1 MKRNRILAIGIAL
14 LLAVQLLTPLAC
26 AAGTTLKLTAPDKL
40 PDVGQTFTVTAE
52 LTGNTGLAAVQLS
65 LGYDDSVVECT
76 GIENGALVAGMLA
89 ASNPHATRDGVGAIL
104 AAATTTAVKTDG
116 SLAVFTFRVKAAGDA
131 KLTLADALLSDID
144 GKALSLSYSL
154 PALIAQG
161 SGSDSGSG
169 SGSDAEKP
177 GTDNKKSED
186 DKKSEDEDKPED
198 EEKPADGAQEE
209 VKSGSFRDVTS
220 THWAFDSVERAA
232 ELGLVTGYSDGTFRP
247 DTPVTRAQFVLMLWR
262 MCGKPAAA
270 KAASFADASADWYQD
285 ALSWAV
291 EKGYVNGLSDT
302 RFGPDAPI
310 TRQQAMAILFRLNG
324 GQRGTELTLTG
335 IYEQT
340 FADSTTIASWAKD
353 ATWWAVYHE
362 LVSGVG
368 GSRIAPEA
376 NASRAQIAAILLR
389 YADQFMTMEE
399 AA

>member
-26 AAGTTLKLTAPDKL
+26 AAGATLKLTAPDKL

-89 ASNPHATRDGVGAIL
+89 ASNPYATRGGVGAVL

-220 THWAFDSVERAA
+220 THWAFASVERAA

-291 EKGYVNGLSDT
+291 GKGYVNGLSDT

-324 GQRGTELTLTG
+324 GQSGTELTLTG

-340 FADSTTIASWAKD
+340 FADSTTIAAWAKD